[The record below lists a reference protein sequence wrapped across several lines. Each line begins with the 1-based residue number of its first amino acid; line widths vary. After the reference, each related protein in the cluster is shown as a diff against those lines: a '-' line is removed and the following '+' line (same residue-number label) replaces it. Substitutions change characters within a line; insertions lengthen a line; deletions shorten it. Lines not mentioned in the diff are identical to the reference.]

1 MENSIGIEI
10 SQSNMHILLR
20 IRGQTTLYDKPLPRY
35 KNLAELVIFAKIA
48 IFSQLNVE
56 NLVGIEKSQSNVH
69 ILLIMRGQRTLYD
82 NPFSRY
88 RYLVVSPFIYN

>member
-1 MENSIGIEI
+1 M
-10 SQSNMHILLR
+10 
-20 IRGQTTLYDKPLPRY
+20 RGQTTLSDKPFPRY